1 MAGVAAGLA
10 LAQGALSVLNRVQDG
25 VPLPSLVQPTPGNLL
40 VPVLVS
46 VVVTVGAAL
55 VPARAATRVSPV
67 AALRPAD
74 VPTVRGRPGRV
85 RLTISLLLT
94 VGGSRYALV
103 AAGATVSPAPSAG
116 QLRQLDEYA
125 VRAEPV
131 PDLASWWEVLA
142 RAGVAVR

>member
-1 MAGVAAGLA
+1 MGRPYAGIVYW
-10 LAQGALSVLNRVQDG
+10 RR
-25 VPLPSLVQPTPGNLL
+25 SLWNGTRC
-40 VPVLVS
+40 VPVLLTLDEGRLRARDRRDAEVF
-46 VVVTVGAAL
+46 AA
-55 VPARAATRVSPV
+55 PAERAEA
-67 AALRPAD
+67 
-74 VPTVRGRPGRV
+74 RG
-85 RLTISLLLT
+85 TIFGTMLLT